1 MLQRWF
7 LSPKAFIFLP
17 LTVLL
22 IFLVACGDEVTVVV
36 PGDEVE
42 VPVTVVVEVTPTTT
56 VEDKAE
62 AAKQT
67 VTMVFGDEPI
77 FLGAWGEPG
86 CRIIPSH
93 FPCMDGASDPLTYI
107 DSTTFETVPMSGVE
121 SWEQIEPNR
130 WRFTLRDGVKFHN
143 GEEWNAAAAKQ
154 GIDTVSDPT
163 FGNASISYTGLLDPS
178 EVVDDMTVDIV
189 CETACPIL
197 AKTAFLLWFQAP
209 DWYAGANATERSST
223 TVGFGPYK
231 MIGEG
236 LGWRRGLDVT
246 MEAYDDYLPNL
257 NAPNDSR
264 TPTIDEIK
272 MLWRGEPFVRAAMV
286 QVGEADWAF
295 DIGLDQQ
302 GNVPVFDHGGAAE
315 TFVNVFDTLWTPE
328 LKKLKVR
335 QALVAAT
342 DCDTLVDTFYD
353 GFYEC
358 HGHGAPP
365 GTLGLTPRNSAQYEF
380 NPDLARQ
387 LLAEAGY
394 DDSNEIII
402 NVFAGRFFRNVE
414 VAEAQ
419 AQMWREVGVN
429 AKIQVLET
437 ANWIERSRTGC
448 GRATK
453 FYFEDE
459 GLPIPDTFCVETD
472 PGPPL
477 FGFPHSYQLNPS
489 LEALDLSR
497 FVGSRMDCR
506 GSGAKF
512 CDPVNVQPLID
523 PCLAASGD
531 ARRVCMEELAD
542 IAYDQV
548 LMYTYFNAEVF
559 YGVSED
565 LEWTPRFDRRPRV
578 NQWDFN

>member
-1 MLQRWF
+1 MG
-7 LSPKAFIFLP
+7 IFLP
-17 LTVLL
+17 LAALL
-22 IFLVACGDEVTVVV
+22 ILVAACGDDVEVTVVV
-36 PGDEVE
+36 PGDNVE
-42 VPVTVVVEVTPTTT
+42 VTRIVQVTPTTT
-56 VEDKAE
+56 AEDKA
-62 AAKQT
+62 AASKQT

-77 FLGAWGEPG
+77 FLGTWGEPG

-93 FPCMDGASDPLTYI
+93 FPCMDGATDPLTYI
-107 DSTTFETVPMSGVE
+107 DSTNFETVPMSGTE
-121 SWEQIEPNR
+121 GWEQIDPDR

-143 GEEWNAAAAKQ
+143 GEEWNAAAAAQ
-154 GIDTVSDPT
+154 GIDMVSNLA
-163 FGNASISYTGLLDPS
+163 FGNASISYTGNLLPT
-178 EVVDDMTVDIV
+178 EVVDNMTVDVV
-189 CETACPIL
+189 CENPCPIL
-197 AKTAFLLWFQAP
+197 PKTAFLLWWQAP
-209 DWYAGANATERSST
+209 DWFASANETERAST
-223 TVGFGPYK
+223 TVGFGPFK

-246 MEAYDDYLPNL
+246 MEAYDDYLPNPQS
-257 NAPNDSR
+257 PNDTR
-264 TPTIDEIK
+264 APTIDEVK
-272 MLWRGEPFVRAAMV
+272 MLWRGEPLVRAAMV

-295 DIGLDQQ
+295 DIGLDLQDD
-302 GNVPVFDHGGAAE
+302 VPVFDHGGAAE
-315 TFVNVFDTLWTPE
+315 TFVNVFDTIWTPE

-335 QALVAAT
+335 QALAHAT

-365 GTLGLTPRNSAQYEF
+365 GTLGLTARNSAQYEF
-380 NPDLARQ
+380 NPTLARQ
-387 LLAEAGY
+387 LLEEAGY
-394 DDSNEIII
+394 DSANEIII
-402 NVFAGRFFRNVE
+402 NVFGGRFFRNVE

-453 FYFEDE
+453 YYFVDND
-459 GLPIPDTFCVETD
+459 LPVPDDFCLSEP

-523 PCLAASGD
+523 PCLAATGA
-531 ARRVCMEELAD
+531 ARATCMTELAD

-565 LEWTPRFDRRPRV
+565 LVWSPRFDRRPRV
-578 NQWDFN
+578 NQWDIN